1 MTKEKIK
8 RKRGRPSKADLEL
21 RAKEEDKQK
30 VIEWVSVIGIL
41 LFLGILTQNVATDQI
56 VHKFK
61 NPSFSGINTS
71 SHYLTIE
78 NQEFNRKMSIK
89 AEIKA
94 LQDEIERDKENTT
107 LARFIRNLE
116 SRIYAQL
123 SRQLV
128 ENLFGETP
136 STSGVLSLEG
146 NTIEYSIEND
156 IITLKITD
164 ADGNITEIQLPI
176 GDFFFLVVVY
186 YLLMT
191 LL

>member
-1 MTKEKIK
+1 MTKYDKFLVVFGLSAVLLVI
-8 RKRGRPSKADLEL
+8 AVDL
-21 RAKEEDKQK
+21 RA
-30 VIEWVSVIGIL
+30 
-41 LFLGILTQNVATDQI
+41 DQM

-61 NPSFSGINTS
+61 NPSFSGTNTS

-78 NQEFNRKMSIK
+78 NQEFNRKEAIK

-94 LQDEIERDKENTT
+94 YQDELEREAKNTT

-136 STSGVLSLEG
+136 SDSGVLELEG
-146 NTIEYSIEND
+146 NRIEYSVVD
-156 IITLKITD
+156 GIITLNITD
-164 ADGNITEIQLPI
+164 SDGNTTTISLPI
-176 GDFFFLVVVY
+176 GSFTF
-186 YLLMT
+186 
-191 LL
+191 

>member
-1 MTKEKIK
+1 MTKEKID
-8 RKRGRPSKADLEL
+8 KARIL
-21 RAKEEDKQK
+21 RYR
-30 VIEWVSVIGIL
+30 ITGIICILFVL
-41 LFLGILTQNVATDQI
+41 LILTNPLWADQI

-89 AEIKA
+89 EEIKA
-94 LQDEIERDKENTT
+94 LQEQIERDKENTT

-136 STSGVLSLEG
+136 STEGTLTLEG
-146 NTIEYSIEND
+146 NTIEYSIDNG

-176 GDFFFLVVVY
+176 GDFSF
-186 YLLMT
+186 
-191 LL
+191 

>member
-8 RKRGRPSKADLEL
+8 IE
-21 RAKEEDKQK
+21 KEEAEKK
-30 VIEWVSVIGIL
+30 LFLRIIALIGVI
-41 LFLGILTQNVATDQI
+41 LFLGIFITNVKADTI
-56 VHKFK
+56 TFKFK
-61 NPSFSGINTS
+61 NPSFSGVNTS

-78 NQEFNRKMSIK
+78 NQEFNRKMTIK

-136 STSGVLSLEG
+136 SDSGTLELEG
-146 NTIEYSIEND
+146 NTIEYSIVD
-156 IITLKITD
+156 GIITLTITD
-164 ADGNITEIQLPI
+164 PDGNITTIQLPV
-176 GDFFFLVVVY
+176 GDFSF
-186 YLLMT
+186 
-191 LL
+191 